1 MFAVFVAIR
10 NVRGMEAWA
19 CPRTAFESSAELL
32 SEFKQARQ
40 KAETEADA
48 ATAGLRAA
56 TSTYNTLV
64 RMTAEHTFG
73 VGVRKECQEAL
84 CTSRDA
90 IVWCVAKH
98 IDIADGASFQTALN
112 IDFLR

>member
-1 MFAVFVAIR
+1 MFAVFVDIR

-64 RMTAEHTFG
+64 QFWRGRA
-73 VGVRKECQEAL
+73 
-84 CTSRDA
+84 
-90 IVWCVAKH
+90 
-98 IDIADGASFQTALN
+98 
-112 IDFLR
+112 